1 MSVQVVIGLFI
12 SLVLIPLIGAL
23 GSAARRRRRLAAQ
36 GAGYQAEKIQWP
48 LAAVFL
54 LLPLLPVISVV
65 LVVLVLS
72 GTLKI

>member
-1 MSVQVVIGLFI
+1 MSAQVFLWLFI
-12 SLVLIPLIGAL
+12 VNPLILLIGAL

-54 LLPLLPVISVV
+54 LLALLPVVSVV